1 MEIRSE
7 GRRGVQWV
15 SPTHRVRRRNQ
26 LEQFPLRLARL
37 RRIFGPPLASAR
49 AIPAAGENVHGEK
62 DMLR

>member
-1 MEIRSE
+1 
-7 GRRGVQWV
+7 V